1 MKSRKKQSGQA
12 MVESA
17 LILLVFLVVL
27 LGIVDFVQF
36 FYFHQSLT
44 DRARAGAR
52 YGSVHAC
59 SDTATCPEAVN
70 YAIYNDATGGTG
82 AALLPCLAGECATN
96 ATVTA
101 AVTAPSAGSYDTS
114 ITVTISKYPFNFM
127 LPYFKQ
133 SVLTIKATE
142 PYEVAF

>member
-27 LGIVDFVQF
+27 LGIVDFGQF

-52 YGSVHAC
+52 YGSVNPCPDPTNC
-59 SDTATCPEAVN
+59 SAAVN
-70 YAIYNDATGGTG
+70 YTIYNAPTNTGT
-82 AALLPCLAGECATN
+82 AVLPCLAGECTTSN

-101 AVTAPSAGSYDTS
+101 VVTAPSAGSYDTS
-114 ITVTISKYPFNFM
+114 ITVTISGYPFNFM

-133 SVLTIKATE
+133 
-142 PYEVAF
+142 

>member
-12 MVESA
+12 MLESA
-17 LILLVFLVVL
+17 LILLVFLVMLV
-27 LGIVDFVQF
+27 GIVDFGQF

-59 SDTATCPEAVN
+59 STLADCTEAVN
-70 YAIYNDATGGTG
+70 YAIYNDPTNTGN
-82 AALLPCLAGECATN
+82 AVLPCLAGECTSN

-101 AVTAPSAGSYDTS
+101 VVTNSGTQDGDR
-114 ITVTISKYPFNFM
+114 K
-127 LPYFKQ
+127 
-133 SVLTIKATE
+133 SV
-142 PYEVAF
+142 V